1 MTRYAI
7 SQQGADALRQLAQ
20 DIRTSVVDSIS
31 DDGNALRGAIAR
43 LQGLGVYESQITEAV
58 AGVNLAATKGS
69 QAVES
74 LITKLNGKASEID
87 ALVSA
92 GLS

>member
-1 MTRYAI
+1 MARYAI

-20 DIRTSVVDSIS
+20 DIRTSVDSIS
-31 DDGNALRGAIAR
+31 DDGNALRGTVAG
-43 LQGLGVYESQITEAV
+43 LQDLGVHESQITEAV

-92 GLS
+92 GLA

>member
-20 DIRTSVVDSIS
+20 DIRTSVDSIS
-31 DDGNALRGAIAR
+31 DDGNALRGAIAG

-87 ALVSA
+87 VLVSA